1 MATDIKLPEL
11 GENISEG
18 TIVTL
23 LVSEGDT
30 VAVDQALLEIETGK
44 ATVEVPAP
52 EAGTVAK
59 IHVREGDKAS
69 VGTVIVTLEGGA
81 AAAPAKEEKKP
92 AKPEAEK
99 PAAKTADA
107 DVSEPAPAEEEAP
120 AHPPP
125 APKKGPKAAPAKPA
139 PAPVMVAS
147 PSSSAVPASP
157 STRAFAREIGVDINE
172 VEGTGPGGR
181 VSVDDVKAYSRQAQA
196 GLARPAGGGV
206 AAPPLP
212 DFAKWGDVE
221 REEINNIRE
230 VTAQHMHASWNTI
243 PHVTIHEK
251 IDLTALEALRKA
263 SRSKAEAAGV
273 KLTLTAFLI
282 KIAASGLKLFPRFNA
297 ALDMVNRQIVYRKY
311 YNIGVAVDTDKG
323 LLVPVLRD
331 VDQMNVI
338 QVAKALGALADKA
351 KARRISPDDL
361 QGGCFTITN
370 IGGIAGG
377 FFTPIVNHPEVAIL
391 GVGRAA
397 MEPVMIDGLFQPRLM
412 LPLSLSFDHRL
423 VDGADGARFIK
434 WLNEAIQQ
442 PVLISLEG

>member
-1 MATDIKLPEL
+1 MAIEIKLPEL

-18 TIVTL
+18 DIVNI

-30 VAVDQALLEIETGK
+30 VTVDQPLLEIETGK

-52 EAGTVAK
+52 QAGVIGK
-59 IHVREGDKAS
+59 IHVSEGDKAS
-69 VGTVIVTLEGGA
+69 VGTVIVTLEAGDSSPA
-81 AAAPAKEEKKP
+81 AAEPPAQEEKKP
-92 AKPEAEK
+92 
-99 PAAKTADA
+99 
-107 DVSEPAPAEEEAP
+107 EPAPAPKAAEEAP
-120 AHPPP
+120 AP
-125 APKKGPKAAPAKPA
+125 APAPTPSAKPAKKAAVPSRPA
-139 PAPVMVAS
+139 PAPVAVAL
-147 PSSSAVPASP
+147 PSSNLAPASP
-157 STRAFAREIGVDINE
+157 STRQFAREVGVDINQI
-172 VEGTGPGGR
+172 EGTGPGGR
-181 VSVDDVKAYSRQAQA
+181 VSIEDVKAFSRAAQA
-196 GLARPAGGGV
+196 GTARPAGGV
-206 AAPPLP
+206 AAAPLP
-212 DFAKWGDVE
+212 DFGKWGDVE
-221 REEINNIRE
+221 VEEINTIRE
-230 VTAQHMHASWNTI
+230 VTAQHMAASWNTI

-263 SRSKAEAAGV
+263 SKSKAEAAGV

-297 ALDMVNRQIVYRKY
+297 ALDLVNHQMIYRKY

-323 LLVPVLRD
+323 LLVPVLRN

-338 QVAKALGALADKA
+338 QIAKSLGAIADKA

-377 FFTPIVNHPEVAIL
+377 FFTPIVNYPEVAIL

-412 LPLSLSFDHRL
+412 LPLSLSFDHR
-423 VDGADGARFIK
+423 VIDGADGARFIK